1 MKEGLLGATLTAK
14 QRLGI
19 AVVLGALAAMA
30 PFSLD
35 MYLPALPELTRDMHT
50 SASMAQL
57 SLTACMLGLSLG
69 QLFAG
74 PLSDIYGRRKP
85 LVFGLL
91 LYVIASICC
100 AFSSSIWT
108 FILLRF
114 IQGLAG
120 SVGVVVSRAMTR
132 DLFSGSELTRF
143 FSLLM
148 LVNGAGPIFAPIAGG
163 QLLRVSSW
171 QGVFF
176 ALCIAGVV
184 LLLVVVYRLQET
196 LPMEGRIKGGLKST
210 LLTFRRLLRDKVFMG
225 YALSQGFVLA
235 AMFAYISGSTFV
247 FQDIFGASPQTFSFI
262 FALNGLGLIV
272 AGQITGRLSSRVSE
286 RRLFIS
292 GIMLACLSGILLFVI
307 LMSGGGLFAVLVP
320 LFFVVSSVG
329 IVTTTGFSLAMQN
342 YGAAAG
348 SASALL
354 GLLSFILGGIA
365 APLTGIGGGQSAMPM
380 GIVIASA
387 NLAALVCYIVLV
399 RVNTKR
405 TM

>member
-1 MKEGLLGATLTAK
+1 MKESFLGATLTAK

-19 AVVLGALAAMA
+19 AVVLGALAAIA

-85 LVFGLL
+85 LMFGLL

-100 AFSSSIWT
+100 AFSGSIWT

-148 LVNGAGPIFAPIAGG
+148 LINGAGPIFAPIAGG

-176 ALCIAGVV
+176 ALCIAGLV
-184 LLLVVVYRLQET
+184 LFFAVVYKLQET
-196 LPMEGRIKGGLKST
+196 LPVERRTEGNLKAT
-210 LLTFRRLLRDKVFMG
+210 LLTFGNLLKDKMFIG
-225 YALSQGFVLA
+225 YALAQGFVLA

-247 FQDIFGASPQTFSFI
+247 IQDIFGASPQAFSFI
-262 FALNGLGLIV
+262 FAVNGIGLIV

-292 GIMLACLSGILLFVI
+292 GIMLACLSGVLLFVI
-307 LMSGGGLFAVLVP
+307 LISGGGLYAVLVP
-320 LFFVVSSVG
+320 LFFVVASVG

-354 GLLSFILGGIA
+354 GLISFILGGLA
-365 APLTGIGGGQSAMPM
+365 APLTGIGGGHSAIPM
-380 GIVIASA
+380 GIVIAAA
-387 NLAALVCYIVLV
+387 NLAAFVCYIVFV
-399 RVNTKR
+399 RANSKQSA
-405 TM
+405 